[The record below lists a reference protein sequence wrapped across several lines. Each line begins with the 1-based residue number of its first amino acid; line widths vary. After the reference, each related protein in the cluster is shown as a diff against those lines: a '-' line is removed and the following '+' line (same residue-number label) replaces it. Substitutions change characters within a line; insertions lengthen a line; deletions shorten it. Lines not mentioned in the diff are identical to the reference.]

1 MAKNRMGK
9 GSFHAQDA
17 QLNQNLPE
25 IEDALDTQP
34 TRPFVH
40 RQQAT
45 KSSKDGLRRK

>member
-9 GSFHAQDA
+9 GSFHSQDA

-25 IEDALDTQP
+25 IQDATTAQP

-40 RQQAT
+40 RQQGN

>member
-25 IEDALDTQP
+25 IQDAVAGQP
-34 TRPFVH
+34 ARPYVH
-40 RQQAT
+40 RQQAN
-45 KSSKDGLRRK
+45 KSSKDGLKRK